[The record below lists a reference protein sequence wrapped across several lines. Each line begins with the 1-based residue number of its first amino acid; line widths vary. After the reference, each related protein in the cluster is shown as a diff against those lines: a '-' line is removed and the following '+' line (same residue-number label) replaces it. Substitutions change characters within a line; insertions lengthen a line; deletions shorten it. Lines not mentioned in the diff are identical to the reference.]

1 MHPALYLRPSFIDVV
16 YYHKNCTD
24 GAMAAAVALLY
35 ATTQGK
41 KIEVRPFGY
50 SDHEAASLPDML
62 NESVLFIDVAL
73 TKAKLAVIKTKCK
86 RLIVLDHHI
95 SAMDELNGTLG
106 CFFETNKSGCV
117 MAWEYF
123 LPTCPIPEMLLYIQ
137 QRDLW
142 AMSETA
148 KAFTAYFYSLPVDP
162 FDYAAFLTQ
171 SPYLVSAWLD
181 NCIEQGK
188 RKLIRQDEAIDRYLS
203 QAKVARCKP
212 FPQFRVSIVQCNDGS
227 IVSALGAKLSEPTG
241 IAVIWSKDAQL
252 NKYKAS
258 LRSTHPAE
266 SLPLAKLFG
275 GGGHVHA
282 SSFTSDIPIDELFE

>member
-1 MHPALYLRPSFIDVV
+1 MYPSLYLHPSFIDVV
-16 YYHKNCTD
+16 YYHKSCTD

-35 ATTQGK
+35 ASTQGK
-41 KIEVRPFGY
+41 KIDVRPFGY
-50 SDHEAASLPDML
+50 QDDVTCLPDMSS
-62 NESVLFIDVAL
+62 EGVLFVDVAL
-73 TKAKLAVIKTKCK
+73 TKDKLDVIKTKAK
-86 RLIVLDHHI
+86 RLIVLDHHE
-95 SAMDELNGTLG
+95 SAMTELNGTSG
-106 CFFETNKSGCV
+106 VFFETVKSGCV

-123 LPTCPIPEMLLYIQ
+123 LPEWPIPKMLLYVQ

-142 AMSETA
+142 AMDETA
-148 KAFTAYFYSLPVDP
+148 KAFVAYFYSLPIDP

-171 SPYLVSAWLD
+171 SPFLMNAWID
-181 NCIEQGK
+181 NCIEQG
-188 RKLIRQDEAIDRYLS
+188 RKKLVQQDKAIQKLVA

-212 FPQFRVSIVQCNDGS
+212 FPQFRVSIVQCNDFS
-227 IVSALGAKLSEPTG
+227 IVSDLGAKLSEPTG
-241 IAVIWSKDAQL
+241 IAVIWSRDLQN